1 LIPEN
6 AVVSS
11 EAIHQSTTLFD
22 AFDTVVDRRGT
33 GSEKWDAYAGTD
45 TIPLW
50 IADMDFP
57 APAVVIEAL
66 QAHVAHGVFGY
77 ARPTP
82 ELIEVALAVL
92 AREHGMQASADWL
105 VWLPGLVSG
114 LHAACA
120 AVGEPG
126 DGVVVMTPSY
136 PPFLLAPPRMGRRC
150 IEVPLADASGTIDF
164 DALEAA
170 ISAPANACRLL
181 MLCNPHNPTGRV
193 YDAETLGRLGALCER
208 YDLIV
213 VSDEIHAGLILEPG
227 LRHTAMASLS
237 PVLAERCITLVA
249 PSKTYNIAGLGCAL
263 AVIPNRALRE
273 AYRKAGL
280 GLVPGVNALGYTAA
294 LAAWR
299 DGEPWRQAL
308 LAYLR
313 ENRDLVVQA
322 VDRHPSLCM
331 CSPQAT
337 YLAWIDASRL
347 GVPAP
352 QAAFEAAGLGT
363 SDGRPFADTD
373 HVRLN
378 FACPRTTLQQALAR
392 LAEVGRTR

>member
-1 LIPEN
+1 
-6 AVVSS
+6 VSS
-11 EAIHQSTTLFD
+11 PAIQSSTLFE

-33 GSEKWDAYAGTD
+33 GSEKWDVYAGTD

-82 ELIEVALAVL
+82 ELIDVALAVL
-92 AREHGMQASADWL
+92 AREHGVQADAESL

-120 AVGEPG
+120 AVGTHG

-150 IEVPLADASGTIDF
+150 IEVPLADAAGAIDF

-170 ISAPANACRLL
+170 IGAPGNACRLL

-193 YDAETLGRLGALCER
+193 YDPETLYRLGALCER
-208 YDLIV
+208 HDLIV

-227 LRHTAMASLS
+227 ARHTAIAALS
-237 PVLAERCITLVA
+237 PALAERCITLVA

-263 AVIPNRALRE
+263 AVIPNRLLRE
-273 AYRKAGL
+273 AFRKAGQ

-308 LAYLR
+308 LSYLR
-313 ENRDLVVQA
+313 GNRDLVVQA
-322 VDRHPSLCM
+322 VDAHPGLCM
-331 CSPQAT
+331 RAPQAT

-347 GVPAP
+347 GAPVP
-352 QAAFEAAGLGT
+352 QFAFEAAGLGT
-363 SDGRPFADTD
+363 SDGRAFADMT

-378 FACPRTTLQQALAR
+378 FACPRATLREALVR
-392 LAEVGRTR
+392 LAAVGRT